1 MGERRYLNKKRA
13 QLKHL
18 TLALHGLNEQYS
30 LLEPML
36 FDEELVKKHSNYGFT
51 VIRQSLF
58 FNCILDTVN
67 LVKRTKKGV
76 SIESIA
82 DMFSEEVIMKTLHD
96 EIVYSD
102 AFVGIPVLEQSQ
114 SEAFNKSVDDVKTAI
129 EELLSSD
136 EYESFKT
143 IRNKRIAHI
152 ELKQVGDEY
161 GLLDIST
168 LGLKWEDLKVVIDKL
183 SDIVSKLNVILTG
196 VNIADR
202 QSVNETMKNT
212 FWNAV

>member
-1 MGERRYLNKKRA
+1 MNKKTYLKKKRA
-13 QLKHL
+13 QIEHL
-18 TLALHGLNEQYS
+18 TLAFHGLNEQYS

-36 FDEELVKKHSNYGFT
+36 FDDELVRKHNNYGFT

-58 FNCILDTVN
+58 FNCILDIVN
-67 LVKRTKKGV
+67 IVKREDGDI

-96 EIVYSD
+96 EIVYFE
-102 AFVGIPVLEQSQ
+102 AYKGIPELEQSQ
-114 SEAFNKSVDDVKTAI
+114 SEAFNKSVVDVQVAI
-129 EELLSSD
+129 KEFLASD
-136 EYESFKT
+136 EYVSFKT
-143 IRNKRIAHI
+143 IRNKRVAHI
-152 ELKQVGDEY
+152 VLKQVGNEY

-183 SDIVSKLNVILTG
+183 SDIIFNLNIILTG

-202 QSVNETMKNT
+202 QSVNEKR
-212 FWNAV
+212 